1 MGSAREVFNPFE
13 NAFLDVLEWAL
24 HLASEEFLE
33 ARSAKH
39 LFVGIHGLG
48 NAIAEEHQSVAR
60 LELQAY
66 GCVFG
71 FRNQANGIRTFGKCF
86 FGDAA
91 ANEERRRMAGVDEF
105 QMALLIEDAEEH
117 GCIAANL

>member
-1 MGSAREVFNPFE
+1 VVAHDQKRDVVSLVGSAREVFHPFE
-13 NAFLDVLEWAL
+13 NTFLDVLEWAL

-48 NAIAEEHQSVAR
+48 NAVAEEHQGGR
-60 LELQAY
+60 QLELQAN

-71 FRNQANGIRTFGKCF
+71 FRNQANRIRTFGKCL

-91 ANEERRRMAGVDEF
+91 ANEERRRMARVDEF
-105 QMALLIEDAEEH
+105 QMPS
-117 GCIAANL
+117 